1 MAAQVQTSLFE
12 VSPYIT
18 GKKRVRYKVP
28 TYTKSYTFWHI
39 NPETNEIQF
48 DGDERHIF
56 RIKTLHKLYSMLY
69 GYSGVNVFE
78 QFEKKDL
85 NGLTIW
91 GEERQAEIQN
101 TSYLPLKDRVTLHI
115 KLLRLLRK
123 GFSIEE
129 ALWKIQGNLKKDTLK

>member
-12 VSPYIT
+12 ITPYIT

-39 NPETNEIQF
+39 NPDTNEIQY

-78 QFEKKDL
+78 QFERKDL

-91 GEERQAEIQN
+91 GEERQAEIKN

-129 ALWKIQGNLKKDTLK
+129 ALYDIQKR

>member
-12 VSPYIT
+12 ITPYIT

-39 NPETNEIQF
+39 NPDTNEIQY
-48 DGDERHIF
+48 DGDEQHIF
-56 RIKTLHKLYSMLY
+56 RIKTLHKLYSLIY
-69 GYSGVNVFE
+69 GYCNINIFE

-91 GEERQAEIQN
+91 GEERQAEIKN
-101 TSYLPLKDRVTLHI
+101 TSYLPLKDRVTFHI

-129 ALWKIQGNLKKDTLK
+129 ALYDIQKR

>member
-12 VSPYIT
+12 ISPYIT

-39 NPETNEIQF
+39 NPDTNEIQY

-56 RIKTLHKLYSMLY
+56 RIKTLHKLYSIIF

-78 QFEKKDL
+78 QFERKDL
-85 NGLTIW
+85 NGLTVW

-101 TSYLPLKDRVTLHI
+101 TSYLPLRARVTLHI
-115 KLLRLLRK
+115 RLLRYLRK
-123 GFSIEE
+123 GFSVEE
-129 ALWKIQGNLKKDTLK
+129 SLERIKNAI

>member
-12 VSPYIT
+12 ITPYIT

-39 NPETNEIQF
+39 NPDTNEIQY

-91 GEERQAEIQN
+91 GEERQAEIKD

-129 ALWKIQGNLKKDTLK
+129 SLRRINYDRKN

>member
-1 MAAQVQTSLFE
+1 MAAQIQTSLFE
-12 VSPYIT
+12 MTPYIT

-39 NPETNEIQF
+39 NPDTNEIQY

-78 QFEKKDL
+78 QFERKDL

-129 ALWKIQGNLKKDTLK
+129 SLRKIERE

>member
-39 NPETNEIQF
+39 NPETEEIQF

-56 RIKTLHKLYSMLY
+56 RVKTLHHLYSIIF

-78 QFEKKDL
+78 QFERKDL

-91 GEERQAEIQN
+91 GEEKQAEIQN
-101 TSYLPLKDRVTLHI
+101 TSHLPIKDRVKLHLR
-115 KLLRLLRK
+115 LLRLLRK

-129 ALWKIQGNLKKDTLK
+129 ALYDIQKR

>member
-1 MAAQVQTSLFE
+1 MAAQVQTNLFE
-12 VSPYIT
+12 ISPYIT

-39 NPETNEIQF
+39 NPDTNEIQY

-56 RIKTLHKLYSMLY
+56 RIKTLHKLYSLLY

-78 QFEKKDL
+78 QFERKDL
-85 NGLTIW
+85 NGLTVW

-101 TSYLPLKDRVTLHI
+101 TSYLPLRARVTLHI
-115 KLLRLLRK
+115 RLLRYLRK
-123 GFSIEE
+123 GFSVVESLERVKNAI
-129 ALWKIQGNLKKDTLK
+129 

>member
-18 GKKRVRYKVP
+18 GKKRVRYKIP

-56 RIKTLHKLYSMLY
+56 RIKTLHKLYSLIY
-69 GYSGVNVFE
+69 GYSGVNIFE
-78 QFEKKDL
+78 QFEKKEI

-91 GEERQAEIQN
+91 GEEKQAEITG
-101 TSYLPLKDRVTLHI
+101 TSNLPIKERVLTHL
-115 KLLRLLRK
+115 KLLRLLRS
-123 GFSIEE
+123 GFSVEE
-129 ALWKIQGNLKKDTLK
+129 ALSGISKR

>member
-48 DGDERHIF
+48 DGDEQHIF

-78 QFEKKDL
+78 QFERKDL

-129 ALWKIQGNLKKDTLK
+129 SLRKIERE